1 MSATTSARL
10 PSEFNVMATRDYIR
24 LNPDIKSTKSFL
36 EWAAKYSEVLM

>member
-1 MSATTSARL
+1 
-10 PSEFNVMATRDYIR
+10 MATRDSIR